1 MTPDQTRR
9 KVVTRR
15 EHQRTCPPRRKTNVY
30 SWALRFHPLCLA
42 APERGCR
49 AWQPASLLVPPQKQ
63 VPIARIKAM
72 KYVLSGTAIAA
83 ALVIAA
89 PVWAQTAAPRTPPAS
104 APSATSAP
112 MGSMGSHTRSHR
124 VKARR
129 HHATRRGGA
138 GASDNIANQLNA
150 QEAARNAGGGMG
162 GAPGGMGAP
171 APGGMGGAP
180 APAYGGPRT
189 APYGQP
195 NQIYGI
201 PGAGQPSPSPPPQ

>member
-1 MTPDQTRR
+1 MFIRGR
-9 KVVTRR
+9 KVSSSVPCSSQ
-15 EHQRTCPPRRKTNVY
+15 EGDV
-30 SWALRFHPLCLA
+30 
-42 APERGCR
+42 G
-49 AWQPASLLVPPQKQ
+49 AWQPASLLVSPQKQ

-89 PVWAQTAAPRTPPAS
+89 PVWAQTAAPMTPSPS
-104 APSATSAP
+104 VPSATSAP
-112 MGSMGSHTRSHR
+112 MGSAGSHMRSHR
-124 VKARR
+124 VKAR
-129 HHATRRGGA
+129 HHHVTRRGSA

-162 GAPGGMGAP
+162 G

>member
-1 MTPDQTRR
+1 
-9 KVVTRR
+9 
-15 EHQRTCPPRRKTNVY
+15 
-30 SWALRFHPLCLA
+30 
-42 APERGCR
+42 
-49 AWQPASLLVPPQKQ
+49 
-63 VPIARIKAM
+63 M

-89 PVWAQTAAPRTPPAS
+89 PVWAQTAVPMTPSSS

-112 MGSMGSHTRSHR
+112 IGSMGSHMRSHP

-129 HHATRRGGA
+129 HQATRRGSARG
-138 GASDNIANQLNA
+138 SDNIANQLNA
-150 QEAARNAGGGMG
+150 QELARNGGGGMAGPPGGMG
-162 GAPGGMGAP
+162 G

>member
-1 MTPDQTRR
+1 MFIRGR
-9 KVVTRR
+9 KVSSSVPCSSQ
-15 EHQRTCPPRRKTNVY
+15 EGDV
-30 SWALRFHPLCLA
+30 
-42 APERGCR
+42 G
-49 AWQPASLLVPPQKQ
+49 AWQPASLLVSPQKQ

-89 PVWAQTAAPRTPPAS
+89 PVWAQTAAPMTPSPS
-104 APSATSAP
+104 VPSATSAP
-112 MGSMGSHTRSHR
+112 MGSTGSHMRSHR
-124 VKARR
+124 VKARH
-129 HHATRRGGA
+129 HHATQRGSA
-138 GASDNIANQLNA
+138 RASDNMANQLNA

-162 GAPGGMGAP
+162 

-180 APAYGGPRT
+180 PAPVYGGPRT

-195 NQIYGI
+195 NQLYGI

>member
-1 MTPDQTRR
+1 VAARIP
-9 KVVTRR
+9 
-15 EHQRTCPPRRKTNVY
+15 
-30 SWALRFHPLCLA
+30 FGLA
-42 APERGCR
+42 AETGSNRED
-49 AWQPASLLVPPQKQ
+49 Q
-63 VPIARIKAM
+63 AM

-89 PVWAQTAAPRTPPAS
+89 PVWAQTPMTPSSRTPAATAPTAAPE
-104 APSATSAP
+104 AP
-112 MGSMGSHTRSHR
+112 MATKAHHKRMHQHATAQRGK
-124 VKARR
+124 KAR
-129 HHATRRGGA
+129 
-138 GASDNIANQLNA
+138 GASPSDNMANQLNA

-162 GAPGGMGAP
+162 G

>member
-1 MTPDQTRR
+1 
-9 KVVTRR
+9 
-15 EHQRTCPPRRKTNVY
+15 
-30 SWALRFHPLCLA
+30 
-42 APERGCR
+42 
-49 AWQPASLLVPPQKQ
+49 
-63 VPIARIKAM
+63 M
-72 KYVLSGTAIAA
+72 KYVMSGTAIAA

-89 PVWAQTAAPRTPPAS
+89 PVWAQTAVPMTPSSS

-112 MGSMGSHTRSHR
+112 IGSMGSHMRSHP

-129 HHATRRGGA
+129 HQATRRGSARG
-138 GASDNIANQLNA
+138 SDNIANQLNA
-150 QEAARNAGGGMG
+150 QEAARNAGGGM
-162 GAPGGMGAP
+162 AR